1 MGTPGAEG
9 KTVLQQQAATAD
21 VLKIISRSG
30 FDLDTVLTTLI
41 KTAIQLCDATR
52 GVIWLPKGEQLFL
65 AAHVGYPDEWVS
77 YALRNPITPAADGV
91 TTTGL
96 PGRRGSSLIGPN

>member
-1 MGTPGAEG
+1 LAGSIVEVRGHSVGTLGAEG
-9 KTVLQQQAATAD
+9 KIAALSQELNAVLQQQAATAD

-65 AAHVGYPDEWVS
+65 AGHVGYPDE
-77 YALRNPITPAADGV
+77 
-91 TTTGL
+91 
-96 PGRRGSSLIGPN
+96 